1 MPVKEIAKYEGLTIL
16 RNEVSEKYF
25 LDVDGTR
32 YHINSKDPE
41 EVTKRGSV
49 AQQIEEK
56 GINKKGLTDKLKE
69 VVQ

>member
-25 LDVDGTR
+25 LDVDGKR
-32 YHINSKDPE
+32 YNINSKDPE
-41 EVTKRGSV
+41 EVTKGGSV